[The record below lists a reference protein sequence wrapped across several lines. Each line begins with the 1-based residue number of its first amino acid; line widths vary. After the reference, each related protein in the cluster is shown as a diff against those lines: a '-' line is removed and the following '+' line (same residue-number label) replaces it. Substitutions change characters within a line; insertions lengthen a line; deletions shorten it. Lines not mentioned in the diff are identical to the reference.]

1 MQYLIGVVNQEC
13 VVKYKIQVYFKA
25 DFESPDD
32 VSTTGS
38 SVEGAHAV
46 FHPSYFIE
54 EEAGLVE
61 SHMPY
66 VTSHHLSVD
75 YVEAFLRTLQSDR
88 DDALMATVGTYWS
101 YLAYISSF

>member
-1 MQYLIGVVNQEC
+1 
-13 VVKYKIQVYFKA
+13 VVKYKIQVYFNA

-32 VSTTGS
+32 VATTGT

-54 EEAGLVE
+54 DEEARLVE

-66 VTSHHLSVD
+66 VTTHHLSID

-88 DDALMATVGTYWS
+88 DDALIATVGMTYDCIH
-101 YLAYISSF
+101 AVMHACMQTTAI